1 MVPTKDLEIEKENIR
16 IIEEFGEPQEDYFA
30 KKQKILD
37 SFNFKMS
44 QLTKAYPEQEQ
55 KTWDSQFSEAL
66 AYKADNTTPTPML
79 TEIADGGDVGV
90 LADKIIAKANYLKVE
105 SGKLLAEKN
114 RALKALEDANS
125 NG

>member
-1 MVPTKDLEIEKENIR
+1 MNKKYDENSTFREVEEAEFRKQQVQGIIDL
-16 IIEEFGEPQEDYFA
+16 
-30 KKQKILD
+30 
-37 SFNFKMS
+37 FNLKMK
-44 QLTKAYPEQEQ
+44 QLTKAYLEQEQ

-90 LADKIIAKANYLKVE
+90 LADKIIAKAHYLKVE
-105 SGKLLAEKN
+105 SGKLLAWKN
-114 RALKALEDANS
+114 RELKALEDANS